1 MSSGTECE
9 LVKKKKGGG
18 CTGGRGLWGQMSKL
32 VRTWER
38 VLIFSGSSGKS

>member
-1 MSSGTECE
+1 MSSGTEFE
-9 LVKKKKGGG
+9 LVKKKGGG

-38 VLIFSGSSGKS
+38 VLIFPGSSGKS